1 MEKLTLTQVKGSYN
15 YKLIIPKK
23 VEDKIRYTCKQVW
36 NTEWSGV
43 LFFKYE
49 GSFDNDDLTIIC
61 EDICIMDIGSTTY
74 TEFDM
79 NPYVISYMTDNDLLD
94 CQVGLIH
101 SHNNMA
107 TFFSGTDLETLRVEG
122 TDRNNFVSLIVN
134 NAGTYTAAI
143 TRKVKSRSIKEELSY
158 EFFGSGEVQSTE
170 EYVDESVK
178 IEYFNLKIE
187 KEGEVLEFLDIK
199 DKLEEIKR
207 KKEEDSKKS
216 KVVPYQLSYTGSS
229 YSIPAFSKEGKKEPT
244 KSIPKQQSLFETQEF
259 PEDNMQI
266 PYGKNVF
273 DKKML
278 EQIITQL
285 ITCNVLILDTNK
297 VDLNRWVASMPN
309 IYEKRFG
316 KGKEGLTNFKSWAG
330 SFVEYLMWTIPSE
343 ELEKEG
349 LVDVEI
355 SALLANDL
363 IVALNKFPANKYL
376 DIYIETLNDYVI

>member
-23 VEDKIRYTCKQVW
+23 VEDKIRYTCRQVW

-61 EDICIMDIGSTTY
+61 EDICIMDIGNSTY

-94 CQVGLIH
+94 CQVGLVH
-101 SHNNMA
+101 SHQNLA

-122 TDRNNFVSLIVN
+122 NDRNNFVSLIVN

-158 EFFGSGEVQSTE
+158 EFFGNGEVQSTE

-187 KEGEVLEFLDIK
+187 KEGEVLEFNNIK
-199 DKLEEIKR
+199 DRLEEIK
-207 KKEEDSKKS
+207 KQKEEESKKVKMPSYSPSYGASSNFGSFNKDSKIE
-216 KVVPYQLSYTGSS
+216 
-229 YSIPAFSKEGKKEPT
+229 IP
-244 KSIPKQQSLFETQEF
+244 KSIPKQQSLFETQEL
-259 PEDNMQI
+259 PDDNMQI

-278 EQIITQL
+278 DQIITQL

-316 KGKEGLTNFKSWAG
+316 KGKEGLKNFKSWAG
-330 SFVEYLMWTIPSE
+330 SFVEYLMWNIPSE

-349 LVDVEI
+349 FVDVEI

-363 IVALNKFPANKYL
+363 IVALNKFPTNKYL

>member
-1 MEKLTLTQVKGSYN
+1 M
-15 YKLIIPKK
+15 
-23 VEDKIRYTCKQVW
+23 
-36 NTEWSGV
+36 
-43 LFFKYE
+43 
-49 GSFDNDDLTIIC
+49 
-61 EDICIMDIGSTTY
+61 
-74 TEFDM
+74 
-79 NPYVISYMTDNDLLD
+79 
-94 CQVGLIH
+94 
-101 SHNNMA
+101 
-107 TFFSGTDLETLRVEG
+107 EG

-158 EFFGSGEVQSTE
+158 EFFGNGEVQSTE

-187 KEGEVLEFLDIK
+187 KEGEVLEFNNIK
-199 DKLEEIKR
+199 DRLEEIK
-207 KKEEDSKKS
+207 KQKEEESKKAKIPPYSPSYGAPSYNFSSLNKDSKIEIPKS
-216 KVVPYQLSYTGSS
+216 T
-229 YSIPAFSKEGKKEPT
+229 
-244 KSIPKQQSLFETQEF
+244 PKQQSLFETQEL

-266 PYGKNVF
+266 SYGKKVF

-278 EQIITQL
+278 DQIITQL

-316 KGKEGLTNFKSWAG
+316 KGKEGLKNFKSWAG
-330 SFVEYLMWTIPSE
+330 SFVEYLMWNIPSE

-349 LVDVEI
+349 FVDVEI

-363 IVALNKFPANKYL
+363 IVALNKFPTNKYL
-376 DIYIETLNDYVI
+376 NIYIETLNDYVI

>member
-1 MEKLTLTQVKGSYN
+1 MLTQVKGSYN

-61 EDICIMDIGSTTY
+61 EDICIMDIGSSTY

-79 NPYVISYMTDNDLLD
+79 NPYVISYMTGNDLLD

-187 KEGEVLEFLDIK
+187 KEGEVLEFTNIK
-199 DKLEEIKR
+199 DRLEEIR
-207 KKEEDSKKS
+207 KQKEEESKKIKMPSYSPSYGTPSYNFGSFNKKS
-216 KVVPYQLSYTGSS
+216 KEESS
-229 YSIPAFSKEGKKEPT
+229 
-244 KSIPKQQSLFETQEF
+244 KSTPKQQPLFDVKDL
-259 PEDNMQI
+259 PEDNIQI
-266 PYGKNVF
+266 PYGEDIF
-273 DKKML
+273 DKSVIN
-278 EQIITQL
+278 QIITQL
-285 ITCNVLILDTNK
+285 ITCNVLVLDTSK
-297 VDLNRWVASMPN
+297 IDLNRWVASMPTL
-309 IYEKRFG
+309 YEKRFG
-316 KGKEGLTNFKSWAG
+316 KGKEGIVNFKSWAG
-330 SFVEYLMWTIPSE
+330 SFIEYIMWNTPSQD
-343 ELEKEG
+343 LEKEG
-349 LVDVEI
+349 FVDVEI
-355 SALLANDL
+355 SAVLAND
-363 IVALNKFPANKYL
+363 IINALGKFPKNKYL
-376 DIYIETLNDYVI
+376 NIYIETLKEYVL

>member
-15 YKLIIPKK
+15 YKIIIPKK
-23 VEDKIRYTCKQVW
+23 VEDKIRYTCRQVW

-187 KEGEVLEFLDIK
+187 KEGEVLEFTNIK
-199 DKLEEIKR
+199 DRLEEIK
-207 KKEEDSKKS
+207 KQKEEESKKA
-216 KVVPYQLSYTGSS
+216 KTPS
-229 YSIPAFSKEGKKEPT
+229 YSPSYGTPNYKFSAFNRESKTETP
-244 KSIPKQQSLFETQEF
+244 KSTPKQQSLFEIQGLS
-259 PEDNMQI
+259 EDNMQI
-266 PYGKNVF
+266 PYGKELF
-273 DKKML
+273 DKKL
-278 EQIITQL
+278 LDQIVAQIIT
-285 ITCNVLILDTNK
+285 CNILVLDTSK
-297 VDLNRWVASMPN
+297 IDLNRWAASMPTL
-309 IYEKRFG
+309 YEKRFG
-316 KGKEGLTNFKSWAG
+316 KDKEGITNFKSWAG
-330 SFVEYLMWTIPSE
+330 SFIEYIMWNTPSE
-343 ELEKEG
+343 ELDKEG
-349 LVDVEI
+349 FVDVEI

-363 IVALNKFPANKYL
+363 IEALKKFPANKYL
-376 DIYIETLNDYVI
+376 NIYIETLNDYIL

>member
-49 GSFDNDDLTIIC
+49 GSFSDDDLTIIC
-61 EDICIMDIGSTTY
+61 EDICIMDIGSSTY

-158 EFFGSGEVQSTE
+158 EFFGEGSMQSTE
-170 EYVDESVK
+170 EYVDEAVE

-187 KEGEVLEFLDIK
+187 KEGEVIEFTNIK
-199 DKLEEIKR
+199 DRLEEIR
-207 KKEEDSKKS
+207 KQKEEESKKVKIPPYSPSYGTPNYNFSAFNRES
-216 KVVPYQLSYTGSS
+216 KTETP
-229 YSIPAFSKEGKKEPT
+229 
-244 KSIPKQQSLFETQEF
+244 KSTPKQQSLFDVKDL
-259 PEDNMQI
+259 PEDNVQI
-266 PYGKNVF
+266 PYGKDIF
-273 DKKML
+273 DKSIID
-278 EQIITQL
+278 QIITQL
-285 ITCNVLILDTNK
+285 ITCNVLVIDTNK
-297 VDLNRWVASMPN
+297 IDLNRWVASMPT

-316 KGKEGLTNFKSWAG
+316 KGKEGITNFKSWAG
-330 SFVEYLMWTIPSE
+330 SFIEYIMWNTPSQD
-343 ELEKEG
+343 LEKEG

-355 SALLANDL
+355 SALLAND
-363 IVALNKFPANKYL
+363 IINALGKFPKNKYL
-376 DIYIETLNDYVI
+376 NIYIETLNDYVI

>member
-23 VEDKIRYTCKQVW
+23 VEDKIRYTCRQVW

-61 EDICIMDIGSTTY
+61 EDICIMDIGSSTY

-122 TDRNNFVSLIVN
+122 NDRNNFVSLIVN

-158 EFFGSGEVQSTE
+158 EFFGNGEVQSTE

-187 KEGEVLEFLDIK
+187 KEGEVLEFNNIK
-199 DKLEEIKR
+199 DRLEEIK
-207 KKEEDSKKS
+207 KQKEEESKKVKMPSYSPSYGASSNFGSFNKDSKIE
-216 KVVPYQLSYTGSS
+216 
-229 YSIPAFSKEGKKEPT
+229 IP
-244 KSIPKQQSLFETQEF
+244 KSIPKQQSLFETQEL
-259 PEDNMQI
+259 PDDNMQI
-266 PYGKNVF
+266 PYGKNIF

-278 EQIITQL
+278 DQIITQL

-316 KGKEGLTNFKSWAG
+316 KGKDGLKNFKSWAG
-330 SFVEYLMWTIPSE
+330 SFIEYIMWNIPSE

-349 LVDVEI
+349 FVDVEI

-363 IVALNKFPANKYL
+363 IVALNKFPTNKYL
-376 DIYIETLNDYVI
+376 DIYIETLNEYVI

>member
-1 MEKLTLTQVKGSYN
+1 MEKLILTQVKGSYN
-15 YKLIIPKK
+15 YKLIVPKK
-23 VEDKIRYTCKQVW
+23 VEDKIRYTCRQVW

-61 EDICIMDIGSTTY
+61 EDICIMDIGSSTY

-101 SHNNMA
+101 SHQNLS
-107 TFFSGTDLETLRVEG
+107 TFFSGTDLETLRIEG

-158 EFFGSGEVQSTE
+158 EFFGDGEVQSTE
-170 EYVDESVK
+170 EYVDESIK

-187 KEGEVLEFLDIK
+187 KEGEVLEFINIK
-199 DKLEEIKR
+199 DRLEEIK
-207 KKEEDSKKS
+207 KQKEEESKKAKIPSYSSSYGIPSYNFGVSNKDSKIEIPKS
-216 KVVPYQLSYTGSS
+216 T
-229 YSIPAFSKEGKKEPT
+229 
-244 KSIPKQQSLFETQEF
+244 PKQQSLFDVKDL
-259 PEDNMQI
+259 PEDNIQI
-266 PYGKNVF
+266 PYGKDIFNKSII
-273 DKKML
+273 D
-278 EQIITQL
+278 QIITQL

-297 VDLNRWVASMPN
+297 VDLNRWVASMPTL
-309 IYEKRFG
+309 YEKRFG
-316 KGKEGLTNFKSWAG
+316 KGKEGIANFKSWAG
-330 SFVEYLMWTIPSE
+330 SFVEYIMWNVPSE

-349 LVDVEI
+349 FIDVEI

-363 IVALNKFPANKYL
+363 IVALNKFPKNKYL
-376 DIYIETLNDYVI
+376 NIYIETLNDYII

>member
-23 VEDKIRYTCKQVW
+23 VEDKIRYTCRQVW
-36 NTEWSGV
+36 DTEWSGV

-61 EDICIMDIGSTTY
+61 EDICIMDIGSATY

-79 NPYVISYMTDNDLLD
+79 NPYIISYMTDNDLLD

-101 SHNNMA
+101 SHQNLA

-158 EFFGSGEVQSTE
+158 EFFGSGEVQTTE

-187 KEGEVLEFLDIK
+187 KEGEVLEFVDIK
-199 DKLEEIKR
+199 DRLEEIK
-207 KKEEDSKKS
+207 KQKEESE
-216 KVVPYQLSYTGSS
+216 KVKVSS
-229 YSIPAFSKEGKKEPT
+229 YSSSYGAPSYNFSYFNKDSKMEIP
-244 KSIPKQQSLFETQEF
+244 KSTPKQQSLFETQELS
-259 PEDNMQI
+259 EDNMQI
-266 PYGKNVF
+266 PYGKNIF
-273 DKKML
+273 NKKMVD
-278 EQIITQL
+278 QIITQL

-297 VDLNRWVASMPN
+297 VDLNRWVASMSN

-330 SFVEYLMWTIPSE
+330 SFVEYIMWNVPSE

-349 LVDVEI
+349 FVDVEI

-363 IVALNKFPANKYL
+363 IVALNKFPKNKYL
-376 DIYIETLNDYVI
+376 NIYIETLNDYII

>member
-23 VEDKIRYTCKQVW
+23 VEDKIRYTCRQVW

-61 EDICIMDIGSTTY
+61 EDICIMDIGSSTY

-187 KEGEVLEFLDIK
+187 KEGEVLEFINIK
-199 DKLEEIKR
+199 DRLEEIK
-207 KKEEDSKKS
+207 KQKEEESKKV
-216 KVVPYQLSYTGSS
+216 KIPS
-229 YSIPAFSKEGKKEPT
+229 YSPSYGAPSYNFSSFNKENKAEPS
-244 KSIPKQQSLFETQEF
+244 KSTPKQQSLFDVKDL
-259 PEDNMQI
+259 PEDNIQI
-266 PYGKNVF
+266 PYGKDIF
-273 DKKML
+273 DKSIIN
-278 EQIITQL
+278 QIITQL
-285 ITCNVLILDTNK
+285 ITCNVLVLDTSK
-297 VDLNRWVASMPN
+297 IDLNRWVASMPTL
-309 IYEKRFG
+309 YEKRFG
-316 KGKEGLTNFKSWAG
+316 KGKEGIANFKSWAG
-330 SFVEYLMWTIPSE
+330 SFIEYIMWNTPSE
-343 ELEKEG
+343 DLEKEG

-355 SALLANDL
+355 SAVLAND
-363 IVALNKFPANKYL
+363 IINALGKFPKNKYL
-376 DIYIETLNDYVI
+376 NIYIETLNDYVI

>member
-23 VEDKIRYTCKQVW
+23 VEDKIRYTCRQVW

-61 EDICIMDIGSTTY
+61 EDICIMDIGSSTY

-94 CQVGLIH
+94 CQIGLLH
-101 SHNNMA
+101 SHQNLA

-187 KEGEVLEFLDIK
+187 KEGEVLEFIDIK
-199 DKLEEIKR
+199 DRLEEIK
-207 KKEEDSKKS
+207 KQKEEESKKVKIPSYSPSYGAPSYNFGSFNKDSKIEIPKS
-216 KVVPYQLSYTGSS
+216 T
-229 YSIPAFSKEGKKEPT
+229 
-244 KSIPKQQSLFETQEF
+244 PKQQSLFETQEL

-278 EQIITQL
+278 DQIITQL

-297 VDLNRWVASMPN
+297 VDLNRWVASMPS

-316 KGKEGLTNFKSWAG
+316 KGKDGLKNFKSWAG
-330 SFVEYLMWTIPSE
+330 SFVEYLMWNIPSE

-349 LVDVEI
+349 FVDVEI

-363 IVALNKFPANKYL
+363 IVALNKFPTNKYL

>member
-15 YKLIIPKK
+15 YKIIIPKK
-23 VEDKIRYTCKQVW
+23 VEDKIRYTCRQVW

-187 KEGEVLEFLDIK
+187 KE
-199 DKLEEIKR
+199 
-207 KKEEDSKKS
+207 
-216 KVVPYQLSYTGSS
+216 
-229 YSIPAFSKEGKKEPT
+229 
-244 KSIPKQQSLFETQEF
+244 
-259 PEDNMQI
+259 
-266 PYGKNVF
+266 
-273 DKKML
+273 
-278 EQIITQL
+278 
-285 ITCNVLILDTNK
+285 
-297 VDLNRWVASMPN
+297 
-309 IYEKRFG
+309 
-316 KGKEGLTNFKSWAG
+316 
-330 SFVEYLMWTIPSE
+330 
-343 ELEKEG
+343 
-349 LVDVEI
+349 
-355 SALLANDL
+355 
-363 IVALNKFPANKYL
+363 
-376 DIYIETLNDYVI
+376 